1 MRIEEYLR
9 ENGLTIAAFAERIGV
24 SEAAMG
30 RYIAGK
36 RTPRRDILARIMA
49 ETGGQVRHEDILTVS
64 GAGEGIAEWL
74 ERHPEIEAVDLL
86 LFDLNGLARGKRVE
100 RAAMA
105 KVVEKGV
112 RLPASIYALDTTGE
126 NVPGTGLVW
135 RTGDAD
141 FPVLPASA
149 DIWPVPWAAQPVAQ
163 VLMRMEDGK
172 GRPIFADPR
181 AVLERAVKRLNRL
194 GLRPVVA
201 VELEFYLLDARRRPG
216 QPPKPPRSALSGR
229 REASTQVYS
238 LDDVADYEAFFG
250 EVTAACRAQDIPADT
265 VVAEYAPGQ
274 FEVNLRHTAEVAR
287 ACDHSLMLK
296 RTIRAIA
303 RKHGMI
309 ASFAAKPYAE
319 LSGSG
324 QHVHVSLLDRDGG
337 NALRGPHVHGGI
349 GLSDTALHALAG
361 LQAHMADSMLA
372 FAPNANS
379 YRRFQAGSYAPLA
392 PTWGVD
398 NRTVALRIP
407 GEGGAATRIEHRV
420 AGADAN
426 PYILVTALLGAM
438 AEGIEKKA
446 APGQR
451 ITGNAY
457 EQVPPSLPASWEAGL
472 AAFADSPFIE
482 RCFGADFQRL
492 YHRVKAEERA
502 KFERIVTPTE
512 YDWYVDVL

>member
-36 RTPRRDILARIMA
+36 RTPRRDIMARIMA
-49 ETGGQVRHEDILTVS
+49 ETGGQVRHEDILAMT
-64 GAGEGIAEWL
+64 GGEEGISAWL

-86 LFDLNGLARGKRVE
+86 LFDLNGIARGKRVE
-100 RAAMA
+100 RAAME
-105 KVVEKGV
+105 KVITKGV

-126 NVPGTGLVW
+126 NVSGTGLVW

-141 FPVLPASA
+141 YPVLPASG
-149 DIWPVPWAAQPVAQ
+149 DIWPVPWAARPLAQ
-163 VLMRMEDGK
+163 VLMRMEDGR
-172 GRPIFADPR
+172 GGPIFADPR
-181 AVLERAVKRLNRL
+181 ARLEGMLKRLNRL

-216 QPPKPPRSALSGR
+216 RAPQPPRSSLTGR
-229 REASTQVYS
+229 REDSTQVYS
-238 LDDVADYEAFFG
+238 LDDVADYEDFFS
-250 EVTAACRAQDIPADT
+250 EVTAACQAQDIPADT

-274 FEVNLRHTAEVAR
+274 FEVNLRHTAEVLR
-287 ACDHSLMLK
+287 ACDHSLLLK

-303 RKHGMI
+303 RKYGMI

-319 LSGSG
+319 LSGNG
-324 QHVHVSLLDRDGG
+324 QHIHISLLDRDGE
-337 NALRGPHVHGGI
+337 NALQGAHVHGGI
-349 GLSDTALHALAG
+349 GLSDLALHALAG
-361 LQAHMADSMLA
+361 LQEHMADSMLA

-392 PTWGVD
+392 PSWGVD

-426 PYILVTALLGAM
+426 PYILLTVLLGAI
-438 AEGIEKKA
+438 AEGIERRSE
-446 APGQR
+446 PTPR

-457 EQVPPSLPASWEAGL
+457 EKVAPSLPASWEAAL
-472 AAFADSPFIE
+472 NAFRASPFIE
-482 RCFGADFQRL
+482 RCFGADFRDL

-502 KFERIVTPTE
+502 KFERIITPTE